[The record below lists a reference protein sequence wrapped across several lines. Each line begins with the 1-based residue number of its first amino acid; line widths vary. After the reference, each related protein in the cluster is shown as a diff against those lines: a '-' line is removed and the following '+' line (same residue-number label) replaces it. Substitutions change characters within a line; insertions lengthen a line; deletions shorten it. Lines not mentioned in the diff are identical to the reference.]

1 MLTEALQAVLM
12 LYVCRRL
19 QALDA
24 YSDQMQRRDEEI
36 DVLECALLIAKH
48 AHPDLVTIAMV
59 LLLRGQQVHSV
70 STVIGVILRFVGTEC
85 SLLQTHRMEV
95 RAAARLR
102 AWHAACVRRC
112 HLTQCHCVSC
122 RWGWA

>member
-1 MLTEALQAVLM
+1 MHTEALQAVLM

-24 YSDQMQRRDEEI
+24 YSDQMQRRDEKI

-59 LLLRGQQVHSV
+59 LLLHGQQVHSV
-70 STVIGVILRFVGTEC
+70 SVQSSVSYCDL
-85 SLLQTHRMEV
+85 SALN
-95 RAAARLR
+95 ARCCKPTGWR
-102 AWHAACVRRC
+102 CVPPRD
-112 HLTQCHCVSC
+112 
-122 RWGWA
+122 